1 MPQCIFTGKESFSR
15 FTDWGQL
22 TRSQSRT
29 RRLHLLRTSEKDYPC
44 HSHCR
49 KTSESWTLGSQSHN
63 SEGSLLTLE
72 LHTYCKPLGKE
83 NQGSSSQKKI
93 ISLKC
98 TVFAK
103 IMDQDFCTMMQL
115 LFFHF
120 FFASLMPL
128 WTIEVKWGSV
138 MCTHGVNFHLWNL
151 LQPDLRVHNLML
163 WQMKMRNC
171 NGTYVA
177 S

>member
-120 FFASLMPL
+120 FCITYASVNNRSKMGVCYVHSRGKLLLVKPFAARL
-128 WTIEVKWGSV
+128 T
-138 MCTHGVNFHLWNL
+138 C
-151 LQPDLRVHNLML
+151 
-163 WQMKMRNC
+163 
-171 NGTYVA
+171 A
-177 S
+177 